1 MCIYF
6 DEYWKL
12 LEKNERGNGMTN
24 LGNRLK
30 QVREDNGKSK
40 EEVSTYL
47 DIAPRSYGR
56 YETGERVP
64 DLETMIRLASY
75 FGCSLDYLVGVE
87 IQVFGRVLARDQVW
101 SYKDITDKGYNGK
114 LAHGLIKEIVHHQ
127 TYQERVRLS
136 DNDQIKYVSKDDMR
150 QLLMRLLADFGG

>member
-1 MCIYF
+1 
-6 DEYWKL
+6 
-12 LEKNERGNGMTN
+12 MTN

-30 QVREDNGKSK
+30 QVRLDNGKMK
-40 EEVSTYL
+40 ETMATFL
-47 DIAPRSYGR
+47 GITTRSYVR

-64 DLETMIRLASY
+64 DLDTMIRLASY
-75 FGCSLDYLVGVE
+75 YGCSLDYLAGVE
-87 IQVFGRVLARDQVW
+87 IQVFGRVLSRDQVW
-101 SYKDITDKGYNGK
+101 SYRDITDRGYNGK

-150 QLLMRLLADFGG
+150 QLLMRLLADFGE